1 MSEKPQQ
8 GKRRVGKAL
17 KLFAII
23 LVILLVPMAM
33 DQFDVDRENVR
44 WAGRIAAGVAG
55 LLFLYGIFSKVM
67 KSLAFVVL
75 LLIGGVVLVS
85 EGKIEAPRLKALLS
99 GEGGGERRR
108 GK

>member
-1 MSEKPQQ
+1 MAEKPKSK
-8 GKRRVGKAL
+8 GRIGKAL

-23 LVILLVPMAM
+23 FVILLVPMAM
-33 DQFDVDRENVR
+33 DQLDVDKESVR
-44 WAGRIAAGVAG
+44 MAGRIAAGLAG

-75 LLIGGVVLVS
+75 ALIAVVVLVS
-85 EGKIEAPRLKALLS
+85 EGKIEAPRLKQLFS
-99 GEGGGERRR
+99 GEEHKR

>member
-1 MSEKPQQ
+1 MADKPKQ
-8 GKRRVGKAL
+8 GKGRLGKAL

-23 LVILLVPMAM
+23 LVVLLVPMAM
-33 DQFDVDRENVR
+33 DQLDVDKENVR
-44 WAGRIAAGVAG
+44 WAGRIAAGLAG

-75 LLIGGVVLVS
+75 ALIAVVVLVS
-85 EGKIEAPRLKALLS
+85 EGKIEAPRLKQLLS
-99 GEGGGERRR
+99 GEHK